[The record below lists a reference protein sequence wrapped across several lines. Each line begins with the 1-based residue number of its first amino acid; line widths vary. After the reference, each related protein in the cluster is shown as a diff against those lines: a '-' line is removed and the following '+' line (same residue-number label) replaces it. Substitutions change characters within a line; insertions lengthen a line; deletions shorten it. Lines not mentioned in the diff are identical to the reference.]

1 MKKILIYLSF
11 LLWIAFNISYAVPN
25 FNNQWKDIGYNISE
39 VWKWAELKD
48 NIMNL
53 FFPRSSW
60 NQWWI
65 IWDKLLVV
73 AVWLLFLFLIRSWAL
88 FVLWADDDG
97 ELKKAKLNLVYI
109 LYWAFLIFAS
119 VWLLW
124 NILHVW
130 WNTQAS
136 DVLIHTQRDIIWNI
150 LIFLKSIAYFLALIM
165 MVYYWYQIIQA
176 QEKEDKIKAWKNGVL
191 NIILALI
198 AIKVLDYVY
207 YIAQTS
213 NFKNKAWDLISSSA
227 KVLWWILWVIIILAI
242 IYSAILL
249 FTSKWN
255 EESWKKAKT
264 IIRNVFIVILV
275 IFLFI
280 VILYDLIKNF
290 SA

>member
-11 LLWIAFNISYAVPN
+11 LLWTVFNISYAVPN

-39 VWKWAELKD
+39 VWRWAELKD

-227 KVLWWILWVIIILAI
+227 KVLWWVLWVIIILAI

-249 FTSKWN
+249 FTSRWN